1 MYCGNANERQDAGSD
16 HSSAA
21 KGSAIDLEVTGSGS
35 VAWLPFFHSLLFLY
49 HTAVLQLVL
58 HLIYSCL
65 FLQINYVKKEAFNSP
80 SFTYRRVFT
89 PGVVLLPRKLLHLLH
104 SQEMLASMH

>member
-1 MYCGNANERQDAGSD
+1 MQMKAGSD
-16 HSSAA
+16 NSSAA
-21 KGSAIDLEVTGSGS
+21 KGSAIDLEVTALVQLHDCRFSI
-35 VAWLPFFHSLLFLY
+35 LPLPVF
-49 HTAVLQLVL
+49 

-65 FLQINYVKKEAFNSP
+65 FLQIIYFKKEAFNSR
-80 SFTYRRVFT
+80 SFPYKKVFT